1 MRTILWLS
9 VAFVATSLAA
19 QERLR
24 VQGPTPATVV
34 LGSSARVDLVV
45 EGRGGNPDVPQPP
58 KVAGL
63 DIRVAGPSRQ
73 SFTSITPQGMVEQV
87 TTTYQLV
94 LTPQRE
100 GTFTVPAFPLRT
112 GSREQTVAAMQLTA
126 VKELR
131 GAEYGYLQVRLEKQ
145 RVYVHEPVRVR
156 VEFGVDKA
164 LRAVQDVAQDRTR
177 YVDFEVQAPW
187 ISQLE
192 GAEPITEEAAA
203 GESVPVVL
211 NRTLQTAEY
220 DSSVPRG
227 NQTFHS
233 FAFQKSFL
241 PTRPGKWTL
250 DAPMLRYHVQLTE
263 GRQTMFG
270 ERVGAQTQN
279 FYVYGQPLALEVL
292 PIPEAGRP
300 QPYYGAVGRFA
311 MKATL
316 DRDTVKVGNSVKLT
330 LEITGSGNFEF
341 CRVPDVSSWE
351 QKGLHL
357 LGQTEQRKADR
368 LAVTYDFTPTS
379 ADVKEMPSLA
389 WNWFDTT
396 PGAEQF
402 VEAKTAAMP
411 LVVEPL
417 AAGEALAALPE
428 AAKKTVTPGV
438 DDIFDLAEP
447 VGEPMRAVPLPAMWA
462 WIAALSPWALFAFVA
477 AFVAARK
484 RRLADPG
491 RIRAAAAART
501 FARAV
506 EGGGDAAAA
515 LLDYLAD
522 RMGVNQASLVG
533 ADLAERLRQHGL
545 DDALAREVA
554 QAVERGTAARY
565 GGGASLAA
573 DEARALVAKLERS
586 DLRRAAAAS
595 SLARSWWVAFVVCF
609 GSAAQAQSE
618 VGFEAWR
625 AGDYAKAEAAFET
638 ALETEDDRRLHFAL
652 GNCRYRL
659 GDFAGARHAY
669 ECARLGMP
677 RDPELLANLA
687 LVKRKLEL
695 DDGGEPFLAAVAA
708 LRDRFS
714 PRELAWICFVLM
726 AASALCFACS
736 QKQRA
741 LRWVAWTLLV
751 HGAVVAVEIVW
762 LSPSRPQRAIALST
776 IELTAEPRAG
786 MAAVA
791 TVAAGAE
798 LALRSGSAGDFVR
811 VVAGD
816 RSGYAPR
823 DKVGVVQ

>member
-1 MRTILWLS
+1 MRTMLS
-9 VAFVATSLAA
+9 LCVAFFATSLAA

-45 EGRGGNPDVPQPP
+45 EGRGGNPDVPKPP

-100 GTFTVPAFPLRT
+100 GTFTVPAFSLRT

-131 GAEYGYLQVRLEKQ
+131 GAERGYLQVKLEKQ

-156 VEFGVDKA
+156 VEFGVDA
-164 LRAVQDVAQDRTR
+164 SLRAVQDVAQDRTR

-192 GAEPITEEAAA
+192 GAEPIEEPAPA

-211 NRTLQTAEY
+211 NRMLQTAEY

-227 NQTFHS
+227 NQTFHG

-250 DAPMLRYHVQLTE
+250 DAPMLRYHVQVTE

-279 FYVYGQPLALEVL
+279 FYVYGEPIALEVL

-300 QPYYGAVGRFA
+300 QPYYGAVGRFQ
-311 MKATL
+311 MKATI
-316 DRDTVKVGNSVKLT
+316 DRDTVKVGNSIKLA

-341 CRVPDVSSWE
+341 CRIPDLSSFE

-368 LAVTYDFTPTS
+368 LVVTYDLTPLS
-379 ADVKEMPSLA
+379 ADVKEIPSVA

-396 PGAEQF
+396 PGKEQF
-402 VEAKTAAMP
+402 LESKTAAMP
-411 LVVEPL
+411 ITVEPL
-417 AAGEALAALPE
+417 AQGEALEALPE

-438 DDIFDLAEP
+438 DDIFDLADP
-447 VGEPMRAVPLPAMWA
+447 IGEPMRAVPLAATWA
-462 WIAALSPWALFAFVA
+462 WLAALSPWAALGLGA
-477 AFVAARK
+477 AFAAVRR

-491 RIRAAAAART
+491 RARAAGASKTFERT
-501 FARAV
+501 LGA
-506 EGGGDAAAA
+506 GGEAAAA
-515 LLDYLAD
+515 LLDYLAA
-522 RMGVNQASLVG
+522 RMDVNSAALVG
-533 ADLAERLRQHGL
+533 ADLAERLRRHGVE
-545 DDALAREVA
+545 DALAGEVA

-565 GGGASLAA
+565 GGGVSLSAA
-573 DEARALVAKLERS
+573 DARAIVARLERS
-586 DLRRAAAAS
+586 GLRRATVASTVARS
-595 SLARSWWVAFVVCF
+595 SLVAFAMCF
-609 GSAAQAQSE
+609 AGAAHAQSD
-618 VGFEAWR
+618 VGYAAWR
-625 AGDYAKAEAAFET
+625 AGDYAKAEAAFAK

-659 GDFAGARHAY
+659 GDLAGARHAY

-695 DDGGEPFLAAVAA
+695 DEGGEPFLAALAA
-708 LRDRFS
+708 VRDRFS
-714 PRELAWICFVLM
+714 PRELAWICFGLM
-726 AASALCFACS
+726 AASAGCFALS
-736 QKQRA
+736 RRQRA
-741 LRWVAWTLLV
+741 LRWLGWMLLA
-751 HGAVVAVEIVW
+751 HGALVATELLW
-762 LSPSRPQRAIALST
+762 LAPLRPQRAIALST
-776 IELTAEPRAG
+776 IELTAEPRSG

-798 LALRSGSAGDFVR
+798 LALRSGTGGEFVR
-811 VVAGD
+811 VVAGE

-823 DKVGVVQ
+823 AKVGVVQ